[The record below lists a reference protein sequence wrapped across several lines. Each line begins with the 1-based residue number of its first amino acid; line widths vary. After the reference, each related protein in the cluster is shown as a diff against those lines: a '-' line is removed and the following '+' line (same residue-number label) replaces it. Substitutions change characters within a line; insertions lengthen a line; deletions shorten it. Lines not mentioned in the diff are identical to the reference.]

1 MLLKSIHIK
10 GFWSKYS
17 LDWDL
22 QADVN
27 ILSGINGSGKTT
39 LFNIVYAIFN
49 PSLLPFV
56 KDKFLSAEITCTDEY
71 RVVCERKKNEEFVTT
86 YYWQGQEI
94 PLEKM
99 PISIG
104 AMSTFDINMPNEEQ
118 YKQYL
123 AFKKDRIRSELDL
136 RLDEWINAYYKY
148 LAVISKEVENAVK
161 QKPNNVEELLG
172 LYDRKS
178 HFIAKTNEM
187 FAPTRKKWDETTNEV
202 RFLLDD
208 GQPILPRELSSGEK
222 QLLCLLLF
230 TLIQNDK
237 ESIVFWDEPEISM
250 HIDWQ
255 RMLIRIAREINPN
268 GQLLIATHS
277 PSIIYEGWEMRVSN
291 MEDMLK

>member
-1 MLLKSIHIK
+1 MLIKSVHIK
-10 GFWSKYS
+10 GFWGKYS
-17 LDWDL
+17 LDWNL
-22 QADVN
+22 QEDVN

-39 LFNIVYAIFN
+39 LFNIVYVLFQ
-49 PSLLPFV
+49 PSLLHFV
-56 KDKFLSAEITCTDEY
+56 KDKFLSAEVICTDGY
-71 RVVCERKKNEEFVTT
+71 RIVCKRNNEEFVTT
-86 YYWQGQEI
+86 YYRQEQEI
-94 PLEKM
+94 PFEQM

-104 AMSTFDINMPNEEQ
+104 AMSTFDTNMPNEEQ

-123 AFKKDRIRSELDL
+123 AFKKDRVRSELDL
-136 RLDEWINAYYKY
+136 RLDEWINNYYKY
-148 LAVISKEVENAVK
+148 LATISKEVENAVK
-161 QKPNNVEELLG
+161 QKRNNLDELIG

-178 HFIAKTNEM
+178 HFIAKVNEM
-187 FAPTRKKWDETTNEV
+187 FAPTGKKWDETTNEV
-202 RFLLDD
+202 RFLLKD
-208 GQPILPRELSSGEK
+208 GHSILPRDLSSGEK

-230 TLIQNDK
+230 TLIQNGS

-255 RMLIRIAREINPN
+255 RMLIRIAREINPK

>member
-1 MLLKSIHIK
+1 MLIKSIHIK
-10 GFWSKYS
+10 GFWGRYS

-22 QADVN
+22 QEDVN

-39 LFNIVYAIFN
+39 LFNIVYAMFN

-56 KDKFLSAEITCTDEY
+56 KDKFLSAEIICTDGY
-71 RVVCERKKNEEFVTT
+71 QVVCKQENKAFTT
-86 YYWQGQEI
+86 KYYWKGQKI
-94 PLEKM
+94 SLEKIPM
-99 PISIG
+99 SIG
-104 AMSTFDINMPNEEQ
+104 AMSTFDINMPNEDQ

-178 HFIAKTNEM
+178 HFIAKINEM
-187 FAPTRKKWDETTNEV
+187 FAPTDKKWDETANEV
-202 RFLLDD
+202 QFLLDD
-208 GQPILPRELSSGEK
+208 GQPILPRDLSSGEK
-222 QLLCLLLF
+222 QLLCLLFF
-230 TLIQNDK
+230 TVIQNGS

-255 RMLIRIAREINPN
+255 RMLIRIAREINPK

-291 MEDMLK
+291 MEDLLK